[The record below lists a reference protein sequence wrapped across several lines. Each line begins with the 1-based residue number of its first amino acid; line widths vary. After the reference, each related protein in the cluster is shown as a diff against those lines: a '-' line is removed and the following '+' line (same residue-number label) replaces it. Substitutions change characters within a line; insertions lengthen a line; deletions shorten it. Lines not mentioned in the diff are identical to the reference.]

1 MAIDIISTFDDQLN
15 SQYEI
20 VFLSG
25 IPGSN
30 YDVNKVSWRHQG
42 SFEIPV
48 QTPNVYQ
55 VYYKGR
61 SRTKIGGKDDSSKEF
76 SLEFRIDQDWELE
89 KAFRAWQTLT
99 YDTTE
104 IKKGLEKEIV
114 TSLAIRFL
122 DGNDKSLYVKKF
134 HDVKLKS
141 YKISNFDYSSGEP
154 ATLTATFIY
163 GKITEE

>member
-20 VFLSG
+20 IIQN
-25 IPGSN
+25 IPGSSF
-30 YDVNKVSWRHQG
+30 DTNKVSWRHQG
-42 SFEIPV
+42 SFEIPE
-48 QTPNVYQ
+48 QTPNTYQ
-55 VYYKGR
+55 VFYKGR
-61 SRTKIGGKDDSSKEF
+61 SRTKIGGKDESSKEF
-76 SLEFRIDQDWELE
+76 TLEFRIDQDWELE

-99 YDTTE
+99 YDTTQ
-104 IKKGLEKEIV
+104 IKKGLEKQIV
-114 TSLAIRFL
+114 TKIFVRFL
-122 DGNDKSLYVKKF
+122 DGDDNVKYTKVF

-154 ATLTATFIY
+154 STLTANLIY